1 MLIFVRLCR
10 PNSTSLQHASTNV
23 GAFFC
28 YNRSVRESSELWA
41 ERLRL
46 LVHQPPF
53 GVVFWYTET
62 MDTFG
67 GKEILYPG
75 EMDIS
80 DDEMKFIELLLNEH
94 FNKVAKLIY
103 KIEHIRGELG
113 EEEKAGDDTTNQPQQ

>member
-1 MLIFVRLCR
+1 MGVATRKYRLMLGD
-10 PNSTSLQHASTNV
+10 SLV
-23 GAFFC
+23 GRTLRSGRRGRGFKSYSPSHFC
-28 YNRSVRESSELWA
+28 
-41 ERLRL
+41 
-46 LVHQPPF
+46 
-53 GVVFWYTET
+53 YTET

-113 EEEKAGDDTTNQPQQ
+113 EEEKAGNNTPNQPQQ

>member
-1 MLIFVRLCR
+1 MYTRSVLPQDVGLTARSW
-10 PNSTSLQHASTNV
+10 STSHSS
-23 GAFFC
+23 GWFFC
-28 YNRSVRESSELWA
+28 
-41 ERLRL
+41 
-46 LVHQPPF
+46 
-53 GVVFWYTET
+53 YTET

-75 EMDIS
+75 EMNIS

-113 EEEKAGDDTTNQPQQ
+113 EEEKAGNNTPNQPQQ

>member
-1 MLIFVRLCR
+1 
-10 PNSTSLQHASTNV
+10 
-23 GAFFC
+23 
-28 YNRSVRESSELWA
+28 
-41 ERLRL
+41 
-46 LVHQPPF
+46 
-53 GVVFWYTET
+53 

-113 EEEKAGDDTTNQPQQ
+113 EEEKPRDSGLTAIYLRNKM

>member
-1 MLIFVRLCR
+1 MPSHHVWKRNI
-10 PNSTSLQHASTNV
+10 
-23 GAFFC
+23 
-28 YNRSVRESSELWA
+28 NRVREL
-41 ERLRL
+41 
-46 LVHQPPF
+46 PC
-53 GVVFWYTET
+53 VVFCYTET

-113 EEEKAGDDTTNQPQQ
+113 EEEKAGNNTPNQPQQ

>member
-1 MLIFVRLCR
+1 MV
-10 PNSTSLQHASTNV
+10 
-23 GAFFC
+23 FC
-28 YNRSVRESSELWA
+28 
-41 ERLRL
+41 
-46 LVHQPPF
+46 
-53 GVVFWYTET
+53 YTET

-113 EEEKAGDDTTNQPQQ
+113 EEEKARNNTPNQPQQ